1 MIEMKYSENRFCQNY
16 VFKRSEFVLRLKSL
30 FTARDMTEGAPWRR
44 IAEFAFPMLLG
55 NLAQQLYNTVDSI
68 VVGKYVGDN
77 ALAAVGTSMPILN
90 LLLAVFVGVATG
102 AGIVISQHFGAKNRL
117 ALSRAIGNCI
127 TLAAIASV
135 ATMIL
140 GTLITRPL
148 LRLLDTPASVFEWC
162 ADYLIIFFLGA
173 AGFTFYN
180 ILSGILRG
188 LGDSF
193 SALGFLLIATAL
205 NIVLDIW
212 FVAGLGLGVPGV
224 SLATIIAQAIS
235 AILCFI
241 KLLRMR
247 DVFDLSLS
255 MLKPRKDS
263 AWHIVKLGVPSG
275 ITQGIMAVA
284 MLVVQ
289 SLTNSM
295 GEVVMACSVIIMRV
309 DGFAMMPNLTFGQA
323 MSVYTGQNVGAGR
336 IDRVEQGLKQG
347 MGMAVGISA
356 SITLIL
362 LLFGHALFD
371 LFTDTPELMDLAVR
385 MMRIL
390 AFGYICVA
398 VTQVLGGIMRGCG
411 DTVTPMWIT
420 MVSTIVLRIPVA
432 YGLAYLTRSAAFPN
446 GQPHALFISLL
457 ISWSLGALI
466 SYIVFLRGKWRRKA
480 MEVIDRKQ

>member
-1 MIEMKYSENRFCQNY
+1 MIKMKYSENRFCQNY

-432 YGLAYLTRSAAFPN
+432 YGLAYLTRSADFPN

-466 SYIVFLRGKWRRKA
+466 SYVVFLRGKWRRKA
-480 MEVIDRKQ
+480 MEVIERKQ

>member
-1 MIEMKYSENRFCQNY
+1 M
-16 VFKRSEFVLRLKSL
+16 RLKSL

-44 IAEFAFPMLLG
+44 IAEFAVPMLLG

-117 ALSRAIGNCI
+117 ALSRAIGNCL

-235 AILCFI
+235 AVLCFI

-336 IDRVEQGLKQG
+336 IERVEQGLKQG

-390 AFGYICVA
+390 AFGYLCVA

-432 YGLAYLTRSAAFPN
+432 YGLAYLTRSADFPN

-466 SYIVFLRGKWRRKA
+466 SYVVFLRGKWRRKA
-480 MEVIDRKQ
+480 MEVIERKQ

>member
-1 MIEMKYSENRFCQNY
+1 M
-16 VFKRSEFVLRLKSL
+16 RLKSL

-193 SALGFLLIATAL
+193 SALGFLLIATVL

-212 FVAGLGLGVPGV
+212 FVAGLGMGVPGV

-235 AILCFI
+235 AALCFI

-247 DVFDLSLS
+247 DVFDLSFS

-295 GEVVMACSVIIMRV
+295 GEMVMACNVIIMRV
-309 DGFAMMPNLTFGQA
+309 DGFAMMPNMTFGQA
-323 MSVYTGQNVGAGR
+323 MSVYAGQNVGAGR
-336 IDRVEQGLKQG
+336 LDRVEKGLKEG
-347 MGMAVGISA
+347 MIMAVGVSA
-356 SITLIL
+356 AITAIL

-371 LFTDTPELMDLAVR
+371 LFTDTPALMDLAVR

-390 AFGYICVA
+390 AFGYLCIA
-398 VTQVLGGIMRGCG
+398 VTQVLGGIMRGSG

-420 MVSTIVLRIPVA
+420 MVTTVLMRIPIA
-432 YGLAYLTRSAAFPN
+432 YGLAYLTRNAEFPN

-457 ISWSLGALI
+457 FSWSMGALI
-466 SYIVFLRGKWRRKA
+466 SYIVFRRGKWRRKA
-480 MEVIDRKQ
+480 LEVIERNR

>member
-1 MIEMKYSENRFCQNY
+1 
-16 VFKRSEFVLRLKSL
+16 
-30 FTARDMTEGAPWRR
+30 MTEGAPWRR

-193 SALGFLLIATAL
+193 SALGFLLIATVL

-212 FVAGLGLGVPGV
+212 FVAGLGMGVPGV

-235 AILCFI
+235 AALCFI

-247 DVFDLSLS
+247 DVFDLSFS

-295 GEVVMACSVIIMRV
+295 GEMVMACNVIIMRV
-309 DGFAMMPNLTFGQA
+309 DGFAMMPNMTFGQA
-323 MSVYTGQNVGAGR
+323 MSVYAGQNVGAGR
-336 IDRVEQGLKQG
+336 LDRVEKGLKEG
-347 MGMAVGISA
+347 MIMAVGVSA
-356 SITLIL
+356 AITAIL

-371 LFTDTPELMDLAVR
+371 LFTDTPALMDLAVR

-390 AFGYICVA
+390 AFGYLCIA
-398 VTQVLGGIMRGCG
+398 VTQVLGGIMRGSG

-420 MVSTIVLRIPVA
+420 MVTTVLMRIPIA
-432 YGLAYLTRSAAFPN
+432 YGLAYLTRNAEFPN

-457 ISWSLGALI
+457 FSWSMGALI
-466 SYIVFLRGKWRRKA
+466 SYIVFRRGKWRRKA
-480 MEVIDRKQ
+480 LEVIERNR

>member
-1 MIEMKYSENRFCQNY
+1 MRI
-16 VFKRSEFVLRLKSL
+16 KSL

-44 IAEFAFPMLLG
+44 IAEFAIPMLLG

-117 ALSRAIGNCI
+117 ALSRAIGNCL

-135 ATMIL
+135 ITMIL
-140 GTLITRPL
+140 GTIITRPL
-148 LRLLDTPASVFEWC
+148 LHLLDTPASVFDWC
-162 ADYLIIFFLGA
+162 AEYLIIFFLGS

-193 SALGFLLIATAL
+193 SALGFLLVATVL

-224 SLATIIAQAIS
+224 SLATVIAQAIS
-235 AILCFI
+235 AALCFL

-247 DVFDLSLS
+247 DIFDLNLS

-295 GEVVMACSVIIMRV
+295 GEMVMACNVIIMRV
-309 DGFAMMPNLTFGQA
+309 DGFAMMPNMTFGQA
-323 MSVYTGQNVGAGR
+323 MSVYAGQNVGAGR
-336 IDRVEQGLKQG
+336 LDRVERGLKEG
-347 MGMAVGISA
+347 MIMGVGISA
-356 SITLIL
+356 VITAVL

-398 VTQVLGGIMRGCG
+398 VSQILGGVMRGSG

-420 MVSTIVLRIPVA
+420 MITTIVLRIPVA
-432 YGLAYLTRSAAFPN
+432 YGLAYLTRNAEFPN
-446 GQPHALFISLL
+446 GQPNALFLSLL
-457 ISWSLGALI
+457 ISWTMGALI
-466 SYIVFLRGKWRRKA
+466 SYIVFRRGKWRSKA
-480 MEVIDRKQ
+480 LEVIERNN

>member
-180 ILSGILRG
+180 TLSGILRG

-432 YGLAYLTRSAAFPN
+432 YGLAYLTRSADFPN

-466 SYIVFLRGKWRRKA
+466 SYVVFLRGKWRRKA
-480 MEVIDRKQ
+480 MEVIERKQ

>member
-1 MIEMKYSENRFCQNY
+1 M
-16 VFKRSEFVLRLKSL
+16 RLKSL

-44 IAEFAFPMLLG
+44 IAEFAVPMLLG

-117 ALSRAIGNCI
+117 ALSRAIGNCL

-148 LRLLDTPASVFEWC
+148 LHLLDTPASVFEWC

-235 AILCFI
+235 AVLCFI

-247 DVFDLSLS
+247 DVFDLSFS

-336 IDRVEQGLKQG
+336 IERVEQGLKQG
-347 MGMAVGISA
+347 MSMAVGISA

-390 AFGYICVA
+390 AFGYLCVA

-432 YGLAYLTRSAAFPN
+432 YGLAYLTRSADFPN

-466 SYIVFLRGKWRRKA
+466 SYVVFLRGKWRRKA
-480 MEVIDRKQ
+480 MEVIERKQ